1 MGRSRYSGEV
11 ETLGQVLL
19 KHIKT
24 PTSLGKY
31 DEDPKVVVGKLNSAA
46 IVSQAALFRDL
57 RKLQPNLSFTKSVV
71 EATLKL
77 HAKSFDLGDHI
88 DDWVNTISARLRKMC
103 RHIAHTEVHSPR
115 APWLRHLWEL
125 SPLPGKPAA
134 DVEVAES
141 SRAGAAASAC
151 KEYFVGWGSF
161 QKKAWRQEAAGSVQ
175 KEYAETLDVNLGLP
189 EDEPITAVFPDGH
202 RAMIAEY
209 TIGDHK
215 EELQAKGKS
224 FGAVWA
230 ARMEDGTKLKV
241 VHTSQRGRSP
251 LTILFCRGKGS
262 KQKQLVGVNTNL
274 FADAEACGQFMVDIA
289 QQYYSQQIS
298 AEELS
303 NYRDQMLK
311 DLNIATP
318 KKGFQKNPLQ
328 PAPIKSLQ
336 RRPASKGDEDATPTK
351 KKPPKSE
358 PCPCRSEALALPCF
372 LDPIGPDM
380 FDDV

>member
-1 MGRSRYSGEV
+1 MLLVPGASGV
-11 ETLGQVLL
+11 E
-19 KHIKT
+19 
-24 PTSLGKY
+24 
-31 DEDPKVVVGKLNSAA
+31 
-46 IVSQAALFRDL
+46 
-57 RKLQPNLSFTKSVV
+57 
-71 EATLKL
+71 
-77 HAKSFDLGDHI
+77 
-88 DDWVNTISARLRKMC
+88 
-103 RHIAHTEVHSPR
+103 
-115 APWLRHLWEL
+115 
-125 SPLPGKPAA
+125 
-134 DVEVAES
+134 
-141 SRAGAAASAC
+141 
-151 KEYFVGWGSF
+151 
-161 QKKAWRQEAAGSVQ
+161 AWRQEAAGSVQ
-175 KEYAETLDVNLGLP
+175 KECTETLDANLGLP
-189 EDEPITAVFPDGH
+189 EGEPITAVFPDGH

-241 VHTSQRGRSP
+241 VHTGQSGRSP
-251 LTILFCRGKGS
+251 LTI
-262 KQKQLVGVNTNL
+262 L

-289 QQYYSQQIS
+289 QQYYSQHIS
-298 AEELS
+298 AEGLS

-336 RRPASKGDEDATPTK
+336 RRPASKGDEDATPAK
-351 KKPPKSE
+351 KKPTKSE